1 MTAWATVASIGWDTW
16 ASAATAFG
24 TLVLALATF
33 SVVRSGRR
41 SAAATE
47 MALLAGI
54 RPLLLPSHMEDPDQ
68 KVGFIDDHWV
78 HVAGAR
84 AAVEATTN
92 TVYLVVSLRN
102 VGNGLAILDRWD
114 LNCYDFGPSDD
125 PAEAVRR
132 ATLSHPRDIAAFRRL
147 SRDLYIPSGELGFWQ
162 GALRDPSE
170 TLFKLASAA
179 VLEQQPMTLDLLYSD
194 LQGGQRTVSRF
205 TLRPIGKDQW
215 LAIIAR
221 HFTLDGHSP
230 R

>member
-1 MTAWATVASIGWDTW
+1 MTPWSTVASISWDTL

-41 SAAATE
+41 SARATE

-54 RPLLLPSHMEDPDQ
+54 RPLLLPSNTEDPDQ

-84 AAVEATTN
+84 AMLEATTG
-92 TVYLVVSLRN
+92 TVYLVLSLRN

-114 LNCYDFGPSDD
+114 LNCYDVGSLND

-132 ATLSHPRDIAAFRRL
+132 AVLQRPRDITAFRRL
-147 SRDLYIPSGELGFWQ
+147 SRDLYIPQGELGFWE

-170 TLFKLASAA
+170 TLFKVASEA
-179 VLEQQPMTLDLLYSD
+179 VLDRQPLTLDLLYSD

-205 TLRPIGKDQW
+205 TLRPIGDDQW
-215 LAIIAR
+215 LPVIAR
-221 HFTLDGHSP
+221 HFTLDGNSP